1 MKKIILAGGCFWG
14 VEAYYK
20 RLKGVLDTQVGYV
33 NGNYANPTYEDVC
46 NEKATHAEAVY
57 LEYDETI
64 LSLEKLLEH
73 LFRIIDP
80 TSINKQ
86 GHDEGIQYR
95 TGIYYYNEDDR
106 NVALAF
112 IAKEQRHYTLPI
124 VVEVEQERGFFDAE
138 TYHQDYLDK
147 NPFGY
152 CHVNFSVIKK
162 EEMKDIWIKSNDI
175 KR

>member
-14 VEAYYK
+14 VEAYFK
-20 RLKGVLDTQVGYV
+20 MLRGVTDTQVGYV

-46 NEKATHAEAVY
+46 EEKATHAEAVY
-57 LEYDETI
+57 IEYNEHEIT
-64 LSLEKLLEH
+64 LEKLLEH

-95 TGIYYYNEDDR
+95 TGIYYYDEADR
-106 NVALAF
+106 VIAEAF
-112 IAKEQRHYTLPI
+112 LKKEQQHYRLPI
-124 VVEVEQERGFFDAE
+124 AVELEQERGFFDAE

-152 CHVNFSVIKK
+152 CHVNFSVMKK
-162 EEMKDIWIKSNDI
+162 AERK
-175 KR
+175 

>member
-14 VEAYYK
+14 VEAYFK
-20 RLKGVLDTQVGYV
+20 RLNGVLDTQVGYV

-57 LEYDETI
+57 VEYDETL

-95 TGIYYYNEDDR
+95 TGIYYYNDEDKA
-106 NVALAF
+106 VALRF
-112 IAKEQRHYTLPI
+112 ISQEQVHYKMPI
-124 VVEVEQERGFFDAE
+124 TVEVEQERGFFDAE

-152 CHVNFSVIKK
+152 CHVNFSVMKK
-162 EEMKDIWIKSNDI
+162 EEMKSTWINKI
-175 KR
+175 FMK

>member
-14 VEAYYK
+14 VEAYFK
-20 RLKGVLDTQVGYV
+20 MLRGVIDTQVGYV
-33 NGNYANPTYEDVC
+33 NGNYANPTYEEVC
-46 NEKATHAEAVY
+46 EEKATHAEAVY
-57 LEYDETI
+57 IEYDERV
-64 LSLEKLLEH
+64 LPLAKLLEH

-95 TGIYYYNEDDR
+95 TGVYYYSEEDKQIAE
-106 NVALAF
+106 NF
-112 IAKEQRHYTLPI
+112 IQEQQKHYRLPI
-124 VVEVEQERGFFDAE
+124 AVEIEEERGFFDAE

-152 CHVNFSVIKK
+152 CHVNFSVMKK
-162 EEMKDIWIKSNDI
+162 DERK
-175 KR
+175 